1 MRRLLAGA
9 VTLMLLA
16 SPLVSSVGAA
26 GPGASPG
33 DSFFVDGQV
42 RDLDVK
48 QRRVVLSNG
57 TELWATDAR
66 ALNDLREGMQVRA
79 FYEERGGQKLIKRW
93 EPKAP

>member
-1 MRRLLAGA
+1 MRKLLAGA
-9 VTLMLLA
+9 LALALWA
-16 SPLVSSVGAA
+16 SPLVTTVGAA
-26 GPGASPG
+26 GPGETQG
-33 DSFFVDGQV
+33 VSFFVDGQV

-57 TELWATDAR
+57 VELWVTDAR
-66 ALNDLREGMQVRA
+66 ALSGLKEGMLVRA